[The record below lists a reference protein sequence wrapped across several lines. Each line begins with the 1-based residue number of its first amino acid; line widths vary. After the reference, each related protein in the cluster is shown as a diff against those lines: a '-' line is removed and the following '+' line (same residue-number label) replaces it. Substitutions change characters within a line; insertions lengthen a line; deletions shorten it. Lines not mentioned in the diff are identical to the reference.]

1 MLGSREKK
9 NPSVFSLGLICMT
22 IVDLADSIN
31 MWGSRCGA
39 GELKDFMELLL
50 WRNLKGKE

>member
-22 IVDLADSIN
+22 VVDLADPIN